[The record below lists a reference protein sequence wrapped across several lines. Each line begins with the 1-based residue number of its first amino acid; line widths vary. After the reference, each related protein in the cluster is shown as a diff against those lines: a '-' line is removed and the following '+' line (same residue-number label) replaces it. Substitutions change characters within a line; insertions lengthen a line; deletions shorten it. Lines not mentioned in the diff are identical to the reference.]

1 MCQALFLSQLCHF
14 LCDLRKV
21 TGSLQV
27 SVSPLSRVD
36 YMDPE
41 DEVGNFLLKCLVHFL
56 EHGPAQKVEGSC
68 YCFSD
73 SL

>member
-1 MCQALFLSQLCHF
+1 M
-14 LCDLRKV
+14 
-21 TGSLQV
+21 GSLQV